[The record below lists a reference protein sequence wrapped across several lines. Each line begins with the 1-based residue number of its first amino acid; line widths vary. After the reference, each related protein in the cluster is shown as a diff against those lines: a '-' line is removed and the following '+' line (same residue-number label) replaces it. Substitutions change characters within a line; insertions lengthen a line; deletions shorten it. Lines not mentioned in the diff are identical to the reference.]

1 MGSRTLMPVAFS
13 YTIPSGSRQRTT
25 SLSRAGDID
34 WNRSIGPEKNARILL
49 SKNQFSFPKIFGGKN
64 RPIDPE
70 LFPEISLKNPNRKIQ
85 RENLKS
91 KPRGSIVHTDEQPSF
106 FRTLSLHLEL
116 KSALNRIDPSGI
128 ALRMSTHNTHKL

>member
-49 SKNQFSFPKIFGGKN
+49 SKNQFSFPKIFGRKTDRSTPNFFQKFFQKIRTGKSN
-64 RPIDPE
+64 GKAKSPNHEDRSSTPTNNLLSSE
-70 LFPEISLKNPNRKIQ
+70 HYLFISN
-85 RENLKS
+85 
-91 KPRGSIVHTDEQPSF
+91 
-106 FRTLSLHLEL
+106 
-116 KSALNRIDPSGI
+116 
-128 ALRMSTHNTHKL
+128 